1 MSNSHTLFFIPY
13 FFFKMNDLT
22 ITDLKLLWVVGAA
35 ERLATLGLIGGN
47 IPLRLTPEAI
57 DTYLEVDNHRNILF
71 ESNFEIAQIFK
82 VMARTESEEEIDDED
97 MNDLIDLIIDFK
109 NNREEIVKYALSHAS
124 V

>member
-1 MSNSHTLFFIPY
+1 
-13 FFFKMNDLT
+13 MNDLT

-71 ESNFEIAQIFK
+71 ESDFEIAQIFK

-97 MNDLIDLIIDFK
+97 MNDLIDLILDFK